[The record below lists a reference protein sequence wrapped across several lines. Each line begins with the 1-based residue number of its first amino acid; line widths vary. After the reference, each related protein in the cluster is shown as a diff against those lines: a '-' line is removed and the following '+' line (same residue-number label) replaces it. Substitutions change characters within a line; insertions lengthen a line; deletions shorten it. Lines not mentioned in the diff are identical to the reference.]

1 MVLKM
6 NLIDI
11 VNDLIKRN
19 DEEEWFEFKVNWF
32 EEEKIGQYI
41 SALSNSAI
49 VLGKDYGYLVW
60 GIDDKKHD
68 IIGTNINH
76 YGLREEK

>member
-32 EEEKIGQYI
+32 EEEKIG
-41 SALSNSAI
+41 
-49 VLGKDYGYLVW
+49 
-60 GIDDKKHD
+60 
-68 IIGTNINH
+68 
-76 YGLREEK
+76 